1 MAVVAVVAVVAAG
14 FGSLEAIRF
23 GSLEA
28 VVAAGFGSLE
38 AVVAAAV
45 DSIAKGTDVYGLNF
59 GFHAIIAPTN
69 DTCDCHSM

>member
-1 MAVVAVVAVVAAG
+1 MAVVAVVAAG

-23 GSLEA
+23 GSLEAVVA

-59 GFHAIIAPTN
+59 VPCNNCAN
-69 DTCDCHSM
+69 K